1 MRPLTRRIH
10 MPMTH
15 VQWDSTFKSHRL
27 YFMRLLKRF
36 GNRIDEDTHDAFY
49 FYGDPQYEWPD

>member
-1 MRPLTRRIH
+1 